1 MHARLLPA
9 TGWPSET
16 PRWLLALVLMLGGA
30 AVAQDDSVAQASL
43 GRNVFVA
50 GAAPVVREPVDGD
63 LFAAG
68 GNVVIDAAVAG
79 DVLAGGGSLRVDG
92 AVGGS
97 LQAAGG
103 RVTVLGTIGRSARVA
118 AGEIELGPQ
127 SVVGGNLWMAG
138 GQLRLLG
145 TVRGDVHVAGGRVL
159 VDGTIDGDV
168 VAASGDLA
176 LGPHARIAGVLRHS
190 GGTLRRDEAAQVG
203 GGTLAWPGWRGER
216 PPAAHRSAPAF
227 GWGWALALAILAAL
241 WLALA
246 PRFLARVG
254 RALQQRPVASVA
266 LGLAW
271 LICAPLVLLV
281 LLVTVI
287 GLPLTLLG
295 ALLYV
300 LLLPLA
306 YVSTA
311 IALGD
316 AALRS
321 WAGRAE
327 PSWGWR
333 AAAAALLLVGL
344 WQATRLPWIG
354 AALSALALLAG
365 LGALALQ
372 VRGKPAG

>member
-1 MHARLLPA
+1 MRTRLLSA
-9 TGWPSET
+9 AGWPNGA
-16 PRWLLALVLMLGGA
+16 PRWLLALGLMLGGA
-30 AVAQDDSVAQASL
+30 AIAQDDSVAQASI
-43 GRNVFVA
+43 GRDVFIA
-50 GAAPVVREPVDGD
+50 GATPVVREPVDGN

-68 GNVVIDAAVAG
+68 GDVVIDAAVAG
-79 DVLAGGGSLRVDG
+79 NVLAGGGSLRV
-92 AVGGS
+92 AAAIGGS

-103 RVTVLGTIGRSARVA
+103 RVAVLDAVGRGARLA

-127 SVVGGNLWMAG
+127 SVVGGNLWLAG
-138 GQLRLLG
+138 GQLPLLG

-190 GGTLRRDEAAQVG
+190 GGTVRRDEAAQVG
-203 GGTLAWPGWRGER
+203 GGTLAWPGWRDER

-227 GWGWALALAILAAL
+227 GWGWTLALAILAAL

-246 PRFLARVG
+246 PRFLTRVG
-254 RALQQRPVASVA
+254 CALRQRPVASVA
-266 LGLAW
+266 FGFAW

-321 WAGRAE
+321 WVGRAE

-333 AAAAALLLVGL
+333 AAAAALLLAGL

-354 AALSALALLAG
+354 VALSALVVLAG
-365 LGALALQ
+365 LGALVLQ